1 MVKEIIFTVSE
12 SLDGGYE
19 ASAVGHSIYT
29 QCDEYSELNTTL
41 RDAVRCHFDEEER
54 PSLIRIH
61 FVRNEVIADLAT
73 AKADRMAGYMGRT
86 ADSVAADMERII
98 V

>member
-1 MVKEIIFTVSE
+1 MVNEIIFIVTE

-29 QCDEYSELNTTL
+29 QCDEYGELSAVL
-41 RDAVRCHFDEEER
+41 RDAVECHFDKNEM

-61 FVRNEVIADLAT
+61 FVKDEIIA
-73 AKADRMAGYMGRT
+73 
-86 ADSVAADMERII
+86 V
-98 V
+98 